1 MEFGALSLLP
11 PLLAII
17 MALLTRH
24 VLLSL
29 SSGIILG
36 EWIVSDFNAVNTVI
50 ALWHRLAGLLNEAWI
65 LKTLAFALLVGA
77 VMALLRASGGV
88 AALVD
93 YVIHRQKLIRSARG
107 ALLFTYVVGVIIFI
121 ESSITALIAGAI
133 GRPLCDRYGISRAKL
148 AYVCDST
155 SAPICSLIAL
165 NGWGALLLG
174 LIAAQVGMEGAL
186 STLLHALAYNFYAMA
201 ALVVTFIVI
210 WFGLDTPAMKQA
222 VVVSERVDDNDQKG
236 ALSFL
241 LIPIVVMI
249 ASVFGSLYI
258 TGDGDLLK
266 GSGSSAIFHSMV
278 VTLAVMALLY
288 RGSMSVS
295 TYGREAWQGIKSMQT
310 VTLVL
315 LLAFMIGNVTQDLHT
330 GTYIASLSKHVMQP
344 SLVAAAIFV
353 ISAIM
358 AFATGTSW
366 GTFSIMIPIAM
377 PMAFALDVDAA
388 LLAGAAISGGVFGD
402 HCSPISDTTI
412 ISSLS
417 AGCDHIEHVKTQL
430 PYALVSAVI
439 ALGLFLV
446 FGFLRA

>member
-1 MEFGALSLLP
+1 MDFGVLSLFP
-11 PLLAII
+11 PLLGIM

-29 SSGIILG
+29 ASGIVLG
-36 EWIVSDFNAVNTVI
+36 EWIMADWSVANMLIGLWQRLS
-50 ALWHRLAGLLNEAWI
+50 ALLGEAWI

-77 VMALLRASGGV
+77 VMALLRASGGIGS
-88 AALVD
+88 LVD
-93 YVIHRQKLIRSARG
+93 YVTNRQKLIHSPRG
-107 ALLFTYVVGVIIFI
+107 ALVFTYLVGVVIFI
-121 ESSITALIAGAI
+121 ESSITSLIAGAV

-155 SAPICSLIAL
+155 SAPICSLIAF

-174 LIAAQVGMEGAL
+174 LIVAQVGAENAL
-186 STLLHALAYNFYAMA
+186 STLLHALACNFYAMA
-201 ALVVTFIVI
+201 ALVVAFIAL
-210 WFGLDTPAMKQA
+210 WFNLDTNAMRRSRVESEPLHVSDIQA
-222 VVVSERVDDNDQKG
+222 P
-236 ALSFL
+236 LSFL
-241 LIPIVVMI
+241 LLPIVVMI
-249 ASVFGSLYI
+249 ASVFASLYL
-258 TGDGDLLK
+258 TGGGNVLK
-266 GSGSSAIFHSMV
+266 GSGSSAIFHSML
-278 VTLAVMALLY
+278 VTLFVMALLY
-288 RGSMSVS
+288 RNSMSMR
-295 TYGREAWQGIKSMQT
+295 TYGREAWQGIKSMGS

-330 GTYIASLSKHVMQP
+330 GVYIASLSSHVMQP
-344 SLVAAAIFV
+344 SLLAATVFL
-353 ISAIM
+353 ISSVM

-377 PMAFALDVDAA
+377 PMAFALDADAA

-430 PYALVSAVI
+430 PYALISGII
-439 ALGLFLV
+439 ALFLFLL